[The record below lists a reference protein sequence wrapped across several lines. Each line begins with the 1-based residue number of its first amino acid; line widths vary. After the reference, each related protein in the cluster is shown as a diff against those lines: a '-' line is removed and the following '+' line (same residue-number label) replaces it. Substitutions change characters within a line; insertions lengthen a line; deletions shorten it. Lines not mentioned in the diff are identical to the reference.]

1 VAPATGTVTS
11 QQSAVTGVATSLG
24 VTHPP
29 DLADGGVVLLIT
41 SCVRNGG
48 GAITW
53 TPPSG
58 FEQRG
63 TDQALSSGT
72 LELTVWAKRVTDAG
86 TEGAWTVS
94 VSHGG
99 TAPTAANLAAIA
111 VHVTGAEDP
120 ADIVAVFAI
129 ENVAVASFV
138 APTVTV
144 DDNDSLIYAGAVAQR
159 AGTWTPPVSG
169 YTELVDIVTTGN
181 ATANESALCLA
192 DSDALEAAGTEA
204 PGTFT
209 YSQTRQGISYT
220 IAVGPG
226 AAGGTTHEESYAG
239 TTTPTA
245 GLVRQTTKPT
255 AGALTPTSTLARA
268 VEQARAGNVAPA
280 GIVSQQVAA
289 SLSGTSTPTGLL
301 ATALLKMLALSGST
315 APAGTLGH
323 QVGKPAASTVDAAST
338 LIREIEQFLAGLSV
352 PSGTTSRQV
361 DVTLAGATTP
371 TAQLLTASVRVLAL
385 AGSIASLG
393 TLAKTTART
402 LAGSTA
408 PAGSTTRVVATSL
421 AGTVTPAGVQRR
433 LVEQT
438 LVAAVLAGG
447 VLANAVLG
455 AFTGAEL
462 PLDSDTVGPGLRAVT
477 VGPRLSASTK
487 VTRP

>member
-11 QQSAVTGVATSLG
+11 QESAVTGVATSLG

-72 LELTVWAKRVTDAG
+72 LELTLWAKRVTDAD

-159 AGTWTPPVSG
+159 PGTWTPPVSG
-169 YTELVDIVTTGN
+169 YTELADLPTTGN
-181 ATANESALCLA
+181 AGANESALCLA
-192 DSDALEAAGTEA
+192 DSDVLKAAGTES
-204 PGTFT
+204 PGTFG

-220 IAVGPG
+220 IAVGPASAG
-226 AAGGTTHEESYAG
+226 LSATLGQVVETATVLSLGRSKAAALGQVTETALAQPVGHTKAAALGQANETA
-239 TTTPTA
+239 TALPVTTP
-245 GLVRQTTKPT
+245 
-255 AGALTPTSTLARA
+255 GALTGVLGQVTDTATVQALGSTKRRTVGQVTETSSALTVDTGKRRTVGIVAEASAALALVGKKALSIGTVATTSTAQALGRAKART
-268 VEQARAGNVAPA
+268 VG
-280 GIVSQQVAA
+280 QV
-289 SLSGTSTPTGLL
+289 TET
-301 ATALLKMLALSGST
+301 ATALGIGKTKRGSLGLVSETSAALAFGRLKA
-315 APAGTLGH
+315 
-323 QVGKPAASTVDAAST
+323 
-338 LIREIEQFLAGLSV
+338 
-352 PSGTTSRQV
+352 
-361 DVTLAGATTP
+361 
-371 TAQLLTASVRVLAL
+371 RVLGLVTETAIAQAL
-385 AGSIASLG
+385 GRAKARLLG
-393 TLAKTTART
+393 QVSETDQAL
-402 LAGSTA
+402 
-408 PAGSTTRVVATSL
+408 P
-421 AGTVTPAGVQRR
+421 VTQPD
-433 LVEQT
+433 
-438 LVAAVLAGG
+438 
-447 VLANAVLG
+447 
-455 AFTGAEL
+455 AFTGAHL
-462 PLDSDTVGPGLRAVT
+462 PLLAPTTSPALTAPT
-477 VGPRLSASTK
+477 TTPHLSAPTE

>member
-11 QQSAVTGVATSLG
+11 QESAVTGVATSLG

-58 FEQRG
+58 FVQRG

-72 LELTVWAKRVTDAG
+72 LELTVWAKRVVDAD

-159 AGTWTPPVSG
+159 PGTWTSPSG
-169 YTELVDIVTTGN
+169 YGELADLPTTGN
-181 ATANESALCLA
+181 AGANESALCLA
-192 DSDALEAAGTEA
+192 DSDALEAAGTES

-220 IAVGPG
+220 IAVGPASAG
-226 AAGGTTHEESYAG
+226 LSATLGQVVETATVLSLGRSKAAALGQVTETALAQPVGHTKAAALGQANETA
-239 TTTPTA
+239 TALPVTTP
-245 GLVRQTTKPT
+245 
-255 AGALTPTSTLARA
+255 GALTGVLGQVTDTATVQALGSTKRRTVGQVTETSSALTVDTGKRRTVGIVAEASAALALVGKKALSIGTVATTSTAQALGRA
-268 VEQARAGNVAPA
+268 
-280 GIVSQQVAA
+280 
-289 SLSGTSTPTGLL
+289 
-301 ATALLKMLALSGST
+301 K
-315 APAGTLGH
+315 
-323 QVGKPAASTVDAAST
+323 
-338 LIREIEQFLAGLSV
+338 
-352 PSGTTSRQV
+352 
-361 DVTLAGATTP
+361 
-371 TAQLLTASVRVLAL
+371 
-385 AGSIASLG
+385 
-393 TLAKTTART
+393 ART
-402 LAGSTA
+402 LGTATETDTALAIAKAKTAALGLVSTTSTVIALGRFKARVLGLVAETAVAQALGRAKARPLGQVSETNQALPVTQPDAFPDGLQPPYGSALTISTHGSSLEVSVHGSTLEI
-408 PAGSTTRVVATSL
+408 T
-421 AGTVTPAGVQRR
+421 Q
-433 LVEQT
+433 
-438 LVAAVLAGG
+438 
-447 VLANAVLG
+447 
-455 AFTGAEL
+455 
-462 PLDSDTVGPGLRAVT
+462 
-477 VGPRLSASTK
+477 
-487 VTRP
+487 